1 MTDPGAVVRR
11 HIDAFNARDRDA
23 EPWSAT
29 AELVA
34 PVAVISGREQALE
47 FLSVFQEAFPDWRLE
62 LKQLL
67 VDDDTAAAEGAFV
80 GTHEGVLRTPGGE
93 VAATGRRVDFRWASL
108 YRAEGDELVSEH
120 LFFDQLELLGQLG
133 RAPT

>member
-11 HIDAFNARDRDA
+11 HIEAFNARDRDA
-23 EPWSAT
+23 EPWSGT

-34 PVAVISGREQALE
+34 PGAAIRGREQVLV
-47 FLSVFQEAFPDWRLE
+47 FLSVFQEAFPDGRLE

-67 VDDDTAAAEGAFV
+67 VDGDTAAGEGVFV
-80 GTHEGVLRTPGGE
+80 GSHEGVLRTPAGE
-93 VAATGRRVDFRWASL
+93 VAATGRRVDLRWAAL

-120 LFFDQLELLGQLG
+120 LFFDQLELLSQLG
-133 RAPT
+133 LAPT

>member
-11 HIDAFNARDRDA
+11 HIAAFNARDRDA

-29 AELVA
+29 ADLVA
-34 PVAVISGREQALE
+34 PGAAISGRDQVLG
-47 FLSVFQEAFPDWRLE
+47 FLSVFWEAFPDGRLE

-67 VDDDTAAAEGAFV
+67 VDGDAAAAEGVFV

-93 VAATGRRVDFRWASL
+93 VAATGRRIAFRWAAL
-108 YRAEGDELVSEH
+108 YRAGGDELISEH
-120 LFFDQLELLGQLG
+120 LFFDQLELLSQLG
-133 RAPT
+133 LAPT

>member
-1 MTDPGAVVRR
+1 MTDPGGVVRR
-11 HIDAFNARDRDA
+11 HIEAFNARDRDA

-29 AELVA
+29 AEFVA
-34 PVAVISGREQALE
+34 PGAAISGREQVLDFVSA
-47 FLSVFQEAFPDWRLE
+47 FQEAFPDGRLA

-67 VDDDTAAAEGAFV
+67 VDGDAAAVEGAFV

-93 VAATGRRVDFRWASL
+93 VAATGRRVDFRWAAV
-108 YRAEGDELVSEH
+108 YRVDGDELVSEH